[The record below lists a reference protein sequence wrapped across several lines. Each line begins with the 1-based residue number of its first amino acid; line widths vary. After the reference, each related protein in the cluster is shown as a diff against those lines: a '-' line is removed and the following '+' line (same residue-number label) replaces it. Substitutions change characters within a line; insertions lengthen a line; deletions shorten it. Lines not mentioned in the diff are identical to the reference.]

1 MSKIFVFSGASGVG
15 KSSALKRVM
24 ESRDDL
30 RFSVS
35 CTTRAPRPSETHGV
49 HYYFVTKEQFEE
61 MIASGSRYCF
71 LMTFGPYRFEC

>member
-35 CTTRAPRPSETHGV
+35 CTTRDPRPGEVDGV
-49 HYYFVTKEQFEE
+49 HYFFITRE
-61 MIASGSRYCF
+61 
-71 LMTFGPYRFEC
+71 RFEQMIEDRYEYQTIKNRRFSK